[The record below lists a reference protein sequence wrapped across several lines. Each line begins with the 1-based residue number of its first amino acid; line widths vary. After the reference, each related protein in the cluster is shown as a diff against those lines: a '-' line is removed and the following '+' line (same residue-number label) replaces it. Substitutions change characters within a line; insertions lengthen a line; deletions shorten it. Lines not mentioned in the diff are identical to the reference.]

1 MIFNTADPNSRCS
14 LSFCFPQQ
22 FRDGP
27 TDVVCNR
34 LAAED
39 FAKDVKGKAETLGQ
53 EAKAKGTTDPTPR
66 TFQSDVHLRECD

>member
-1 MIFNTADPNSRCS
+1 
-14 LSFCFPQQ
+14 
-22 FRDGP
+22 
-27 TDVVCNR
+27 

-39 FAKDVKGKAETLGQ
+39 FAKDVKEKAETLGQ